1 MKTITVYI
9 GKEDR
14 ALAETF
20 REFYEPYGYQG
31 TLEGNLRESRKLKK
45 ATVTCR
51 YCKKNRAETT
61 FSQDTHLISKLLG
74 KNTYYTHDECDTC
87 NQQFRLAENDLAAYL
102 GTSRVFNHMIAGT
115 SAPGF
120 ESANGNIKIK
130 KKNDLIWLEKKG
142 DGNDDLKIDLKDG
155 KAAIKMET
163 QLFRPENVY
172 KALLKMAMGML
183 PEADLPDYDV
193 GFEFLLH
200 MENYPE
206 LAYFKRAL
214 LTETDIV
221 IARPFA
227 QLFKKLE
234 TVTDER
240 FPQHLFC
247 LSVANLVF
255 QLALPGHRDFH
266 ETALHGYRMAIA
278 PYIQLNTSEPH
289 DGIIRGRNVE
299 DLRATEQKSN
309 DHSMYFEFPTE
320 NLVAVQLDF
329 DIGELFKNK
338 G

>member
-14 ALAETF
+14 TLAETF
-20 REFYEPYGYQG
+20 REFYEPYAYQG

-45 ATVTCR
+45 ETMACR
-51 YCKKNRAETT
+51 FCKKSRAETT

-74 KNTYYTHDECDTC
+74 KNTYYSHDECDTC
-87 NQQFRLAENDLAAYL
+87 NQQFRLFENDLAAYL

-120 ESANGNIKIK
+120 ESANGQIKIK

-142 DGNDDLKIDLKDG
+142 DRHDDLKIDLKNG

-172 KALLKMAMGML
+172 KALLKMAMGIL
-183 PEADLPDYDV
+183 PEIDRPDYNA
-193 GFEFLLH
+193 GFKFLLH

-206 LAYFKRAL
+206 LTCFKRAL

-234 TVTDER
+234 SVTDER

-247 LSVANLVF
+247 LSVGNLAF
-255 QLALPGHRDFH
+255 QLALPGHREFH
-266 ETALHGYRMAIA
+266 GTTLQGYRMAIA
-278 PYIQLNTSEPH
+278 PYIQLNSAEPH
-289 DGIIRGRNVE
+289 DGVVRGRKVE
-299 DLRATEQKSN
+299 DLRSTEQKSN
-309 DHSMYFEFPTE
+309 DHSMHFEFPTE
-320 NLVAVQLDF
+320 NLAAVQLDF

-338 G
+338 S